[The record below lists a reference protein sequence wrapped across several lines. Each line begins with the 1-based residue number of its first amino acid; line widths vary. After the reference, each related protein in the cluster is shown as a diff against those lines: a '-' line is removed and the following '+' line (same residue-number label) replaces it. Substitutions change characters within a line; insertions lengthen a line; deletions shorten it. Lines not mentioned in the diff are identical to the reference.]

1 MRHIDHAIYASV
13 HRPSAAFLGGS
24 ANLLACAHSEPI
36 GLMDSLQIAV
46 FPSEKNKEGRLRGP
60 P

>member
-13 HRPSAAFLGGS
+13 HGPSRVFLGGS
-24 ANLLACAHSEPI
+24 ANLLAGAHIEPVY
-36 GLMDSLQIAV
+36 LMDSLQIAV
-46 FPSEKNKEGRLRGP
+46 FAVQKNKEGRFRGP

>member
-1 MRHIDHAIYASV
+1 MRDIDHVIYASV
-13 HRPSAAFLGGS
+13 HKALAGGLGGS
-24 ANLLACAHSEPI
+24 ANLLARAHREPI

-46 FPSEKNKEGRLRGP
+46 FAVQKNKEGRLRGP